1 MSDLATSDAKKTD
14 GRSQRP
20 IRVRSCTICRH
31 PERARLE
38 ASRVSGTSL
47 RALELQFNV
56 SRDSVHRHVRDH
68 VSEARRSE
76 LLIGPARVSELIT
89 AAADESKSLLDYLQI
104 TRSVLFNAFVNA
116 AEAGDRN
123 GVANLSGRLLDS
135 LRELAKLTGELRES
149 AGVII
154 NNNHLSIV
162 ASPQFLQL
170 QQGLLQISR
179 RHPEAKGDV
188 IALLR
193 GLDDQRAVGK
203 PDAAPMIDAEAIE
216 DA

>member
-1 MSDLATSDAKKTD
+1 MSAETSGEEKTD

-20 IRVRSCTICRH
+20 IRIRSCLVCRH

-38 ASRVSGTSL
+38 ASRVAGASL
-47 RALELQFNV
+47 RALELQFGV
-56 SRDSVHRHVRDH
+56 SRDAIHRHMHGH

-76 LLIGPARVSELIT
+76 LLIGPARVSELIS
-89 AAADESKSLLDYLQI
+89 AAADESKSLLDYLSI

-135 LRELAKLTGELRES
+135 LRELARLTGELRES

-179 RHPEAKGDV
+179 RHPEAKGDIV
-188 IALLR
+188 ALLR
-193 GLDDQRAVGK
+193 GLDDRPGASAREIASA
-203 PDAAPMIDAEAIE
+203 PLIESEADAA
-216 DA
+216 